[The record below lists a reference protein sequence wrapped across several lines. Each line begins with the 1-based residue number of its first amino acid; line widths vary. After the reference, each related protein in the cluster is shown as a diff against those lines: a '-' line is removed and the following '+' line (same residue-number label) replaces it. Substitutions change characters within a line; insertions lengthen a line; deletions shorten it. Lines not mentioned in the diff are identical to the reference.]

1 MDLPNYIE
9 TLENLSYIEGI
20 IRMVDVYH
28 DTLPLRI
35 MIQDPKMEEIVVKH
49 FNFASGTEFLRAF
62 QDSANFHTMLDD
74 RFSGKAILF
83 HTRKHRPDHILPNTH
98 LCYCLRGGC
107 VLRVGEDELYLRPGD
122 TCIVRA
128 GVEHAYYNLSE
139 TSMVL
144 HVALTEAFVSK
155 VLLPRLPQDY
165 LYMGFFQD
173 IVFQKNEGA
182 THLFVSGSREE
193 EMSYFLSAALY
204 HDLYR
209 PPMYQEVVDS
219 FMVLFFTYLLQAV
232 SNTPELMETAA
243 ASPEQVVRQLEAYIA
258 ANCRALTL
266 RELAE
271 KFHFNESYLSQYLKK
286 NTGHTFTA
294 LLQSARISQ
303 AAKMLIS
310 TNLSVV
316 EIADQVGYQNMSYFY
331 RLFTEVNCCSPAEYR
346 TRYLNSGRRVIG
358 SETI

>member
-1 MDLPNYIE
+1 
-9 TLENLSYIEGI
+9 
-20 IRMVDVYH
+20 
-28 DTLPLRI
+28 
-35 MIQDPKMEEIVVKH
+35 
-49 FNFASGTEFLRAF
+49 
-62 QDSANFHTMLDD
+62 
-74 RFSGKAILF
+74 
-83 HTRKHRPDHILPNTH
+83 
-98 LCYCLRGGC
+98 
-107 VLRVGEDELYLRPGD
+107 
-122 TCIVRA
+122 
-128 GVEHAYYNLSE
+128 
-139 TSMVL
+139 
-144 HVALTEAFVSK
+144 
-155 VLLPRLPQDY
+155 
-165 LYMGFFQD
+165 
-173 IVFQKNEGA
+173 
-182 THLFVSGSREE
+182 
-193 EMSYFLSAALY
+193 
-204 HDLYR
+204 
-209 PPMYQEVVDS
+209 MYQEVVDS
-219 FMVLFFTYLLQAV
+219 FMVLFFTYLLQVV

-243 ASPEQVVRQLEAYIA
+243 ASPEQVVRQLKAYIA

-346 TRYLNSGRRVIG
+346 ARYLNSGRRVIG